1 MRLGEL
7 EEIFEA
13 DPEGIPLDP
22 FHIES
27 DPDSI
32 EVPEKAEPVPAGK

>member
-13 DPEGIPLDP
+13 DPEGTPIDPLR
-22 FHIES
+22 IE
-27 DPDSI
+27 DPDSA
-32 EVPEKAEPVPAGK
+32 ETPEPAVPAGK